1 MTSKPYPI
9 GSEKKFNKFLVAEYL
24 KAGSVDEVLK
34 KFNYD
39 LPTSSASYHRILDDW
54 GIVKAAGPNNK
65 LAETLDFL
73 TKLAYENIPFD
84 KVYRKMPLRFRTSAA
99 TLYRILSYIKEG
111 VTRRLATG
119 LVITLKEDPGKV
131 LVASD
136 ISTPRV
142 DLGKNFGSTTIP
154 MGFSKRGD
162 PREDAILRVLQQ
174 EVFTKLAV
182 NRKMPK
188 KIIPKY
194 PKPFMYLDIADVRV
208 EVFHLSVS
216 KKLMQKINFS
226 SYKLKGHKFIDM
238 ESLARKR
245 NLRVGVKEAVSG
257 YLKYKSLLKR
267 NLSFNPLQETAL
279 INSKLV
285 FVDD

>member
-119 LVITLKEDPGKV
+119 LVITLKEDSGKV